1 MRPVK
6 GRQRRPGS
14 GCLSAGLRL
23 SSAVVGGIRR
33 SRRPCR
39 LAEGC
44 DHLGVPAPDGVECL
58 VVHSCDV
65 LVSLARLRI
74 PQGMH
79 VTVHT
84 HHPVS
89 GM

>member
-1 MRPVK
+1 MPRE
-6 GRQRRPGS
+6 RMLIS
-14 GCLSAGLRL
+14 WAGAP
-23 SSAVVGGIRR
+23 SAVVGGIRR
-33 SRRPCR
+33 SSRPGW
-39 LAEGC
+39 LGEGC
-44 DHLGVPAPDGVECL
+44 DYLSVPAPDGVECL

-65 LVSLARLRI
+65 LVSAARLRI

-89 GM
+89 ETQR